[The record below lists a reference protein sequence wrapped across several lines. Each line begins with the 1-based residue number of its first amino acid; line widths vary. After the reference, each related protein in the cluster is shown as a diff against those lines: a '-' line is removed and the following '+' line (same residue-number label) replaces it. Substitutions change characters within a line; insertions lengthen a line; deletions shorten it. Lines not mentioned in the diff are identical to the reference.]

1 MGVNTTLYKTLA
13 FALSGIFSALAGGIH
28 AYWVTFIDP
37 ESAFDIGL
45 NVKMIIMAV
54 FGGPG
59 TILGPVVGAFS
70 LSAVSEFLSSE
81 ITESRGPVLRRC
93 RCSRS
98 CVDAA
103 RARRHAA
110 AFPQYGVALLRRKYS
125 EPPAV
130 TTILEISHVTR
141 RFEGLVAVDDVS
153 FMLQRGEILGVIGPN
168 GAGKTTL
175 ISLISGT
182 LAPSS
187 GDILFEGRSLIALP
201 AYRRARLGIGRT
213 FQIMR
218 PFPGLSVLDN
228 VAVGAL
234 FGRGGGQAQLA
245 KAREQARVQ
254 LDFVGLGKNV
264 DQRADELGGPGRK
277 RLELAKALAMQP
289 KVLLCDE
296 VMAGLNLVEIEEVIE
311 VIRKVR
317 NEGISVLVI
326 EHVIKAIRSL
336 SDRLLVLNHGVKI
349 AEGDP
354 GSVLSNQAVIEAYL
368 GKRRA

>member
-1 MGVNTTLYKTLA
+1 M
-13 FALSGIFSALAGGIH
+13 SA
-28 AYWVTFIDP
+28 
-37 ESAFDIGL
+37 
-45 NVKMIIMAV
+45 
-54 FGGPG
+54 
-59 TILGPVVGAFS
+59 
-70 LSAVSEFLSSE
+70 
-81 ITESRGPVLRRC
+81 
-93 RCSRS
+93 
-98 CVDAA
+98 
-103 RARRHAA
+103 
-110 AFPQYGVALLRRKYS
+110 
-125 EPPAV
+125 
-130 TTILEISHVTR
+130 ILEIKNVTR
-141 RFEGLVAVDDVS
+141 RFSGLVAVNDVS
-153 FMLQRGEILGVIGPN
+153 FDLQPKEILGIIGPN

-182 LAPSS
+182 LPPSS
-187 GDILFEGRSLIALP
+187 GDILFEGKSIANMP
-201 AYRRARLGIGRT
+201 AYQRARLGIGRT

-234 FGRGGGQAQLA
+234 FGRGGGNAELA
-245 KAREQARVQ
+245 RARELARAQ

-296 VMAGLNLVEIEEVIE
+296 VMAGLNLVEIDEVID

-326 EHVIKAIRSL
+326 EHVIKAIKSL
-336 SDRLLVLNHGVKI
+336 SDRLLVLHHGEKI
-349 AEGDP
+349 ADGDP
-354 GSVLSNQAVIEAYL
+354 ETVLANKAVVEAYL

>member
-1 MGVNTTLYKTLA
+1 M
-13 FALSGIFSALAGGIH
+13 
-28 AYWVTFIDP
+28 
-37 ESAFDIGL
+37 
-45 NVKMIIMAV
+45 M
-54 FGGPG
+54 
-59 TILGPVVGAFS
+59 
-70 LSAVSEFLSSE
+70 
-81 ITESRGPVLRRC
+81 
-93 RCSRS
+93 
-98 CVDAA
+98 
-103 RARRHAA
+103 
-110 AFPQYGVALLRRKYS
+110 ALL
-125 EPPAV
+125 
-130 TTILEISHVTR
+130 EIRHVTR

-153 FMLQRGEILGVIGPN
+153 FMLLRGEILGLIGPN
-168 GAGKTTL
+168 GAGKSTL
-175 ISLISGT
+175 VSLISGT
-182 LAPSS
+182 LCPSS
-187 GDILFEGRSLIALP
+187 GDILFEGRSIVRLP
-201 AYRRARLGIGRT
+201 AYRRARLGIART

-234 FGRGGGQAQLA
+234 FGRGSGQAQLA
-245 KAREQARVQ
+245 KAREQARAQ
-254 LDFVGLGKNV
+254 LDFVGLAKNV

-277 RLELAKALAMQP
+277 RLELAKALAMKP

-296 VMAGLNLVEIEEVIE
+296 VMAGLNQVEIEDVIE

-354 GSVLSNQAVIEAYL
+354 ARVLSSQTVVEAYL

>member
-1 MGVNTTLYKTLA
+1 MTA
-13 FALSGIFSALAGGIH
+13 
-28 AYWVTFIDP
+28 
-37 ESAFDIGL
+37 
-45 NVKMIIMAV
+45 
-54 FGGPG
+54 
-59 TILGPVVGAFS
+59 
-70 LSAVSEFLSSE
+70 
-81 ITESRGPVLRRC
+81 
-93 RCSRS
+93 
-98 CVDAA
+98 
-103 RARRHAA
+103 
-110 AFPQYGVALLRRKYS
+110 
-125 EPPAV
+125 
-130 TTILEISHVTR
+130 ILEISHVTR
-141 RFEGLVAVDDVS
+141 RFEGLLAVDDIS
-153 FMLQRGEILGVIGPN
+153 FMLQRGEILGLIGPN

-175 ISLISGT
+175 VSLISGT
-182 LAPSS
+182 LAPNS
-187 GDILFEGRSLIALP
+187 GDILFEGRSLIRLP
-201 AYRRARLGIGRT
+201 AYRRARLGIART

-218 PFPGLSVLDN
+218 LFPGLSVLDN

-254 LDFVGLGKNV
+254 LDFVGLGNNV

-289 KVLLCDE
+289 KILLCDE

-317 NEGISVLVI
+317 DEGISILVI

>member
-1 MGVNTTLYKTLA
+1 M
-13 FALSGIFSALAGGIH
+13 
-28 AYWVTFIDP
+28 
-37 ESAFDIGL
+37 
-45 NVKMIIMAV
+45 
-54 FGGPG
+54 
-59 TILGPVVGAFS
+59 
-70 LSAVSEFLSSE
+70 
-81 ITESRGPVLRRC
+81 
-93 RCSRS
+93 
-98 CVDAA
+98 
-103 RARRHAA
+103 
-110 AFPQYGVALLRRKYS
+110 
-125 EPPAV
+125 

-153 FMLQRGEILGVIGPN
+153 FILRRGEILGVIGPN

-187 GDILFEGRSLIALP
+187 GDILFEGRSLIPLA

-289 KVLLCDE
+289 KVILCDE

-317 NEGISVLVI
+317 NEGISILVI

>member
-1 MGVNTTLYKTLA
+1 MTA
-13 FALSGIFSALAGGIH
+13 
-28 AYWVTFIDP
+28 
-37 ESAFDIGL
+37 
-45 NVKMIIMAV
+45 
-54 FGGPG
+54 
-59 TILGPVVGAFS
+59 
-70 LSAVSEFLSSE
+70 
-81 ITESRGPVLRRC
+81 
-93 RCSRS
+93 
-98 CVDAA
+98 
-103 RARRHAA
+103 
-110 AFPQYGVALLRRKYS
+110 
-125 EPPAV
+125 
-130 TTILEISHVTR
+130 ILEISHVTR
-141 RFEGLVAVDDVS
+141 RFEGLLAVDDIS
-153 FMLQRGEILGVIGPN
+153 FMLQRGEILGLIGPN

-175 ISLISGT
+175 VGLISGT
-182 LAPSS
+182 LAPNS
-187 GDILFEGRSLIALP
+187 GDIVFEGRSLIRLP
-201 AYRRARLGIGRT
+201 AYRRARLGIART

-218 PFPGLSVLDN
+218 LFPGLSVLDN

-296 VMAGLNLVEIEEVIE
+296 VMAGLNQVEIEEVIE

-317 NEGISVLVI
+317 GEGISILVI

-354 GSVLSNQAVIEAYL
+354 GSVLSSQAVIEAYL

>member
-1 MGVNTTLYKTLA
+1 
-13 FALSGIFSALAGGIH
+13 
-28 AYWVTFIDP
+28 
-37 ESAFDIGL
+37 
-45 NVKMIIMAV
+45 
-54 FGGPG
+54 
-59 TILGPVVGAFS
+59 
-70 LSAVSEFLSSE
+70 
-81 ITESRGPVLRRC
+81 
-93 RCSRS
+93 
-98 CVDAA
+98 
-103 RARRHAA
+103 
-110 AFPQYGVALLRRKYS
+110 
-125 EPPAV
+125 V

-187 GDILFEGRSLIALP
+187 GDILFEGRSLIPLA

-264 DQRADELGGPGRK
+264 DRRADELGGPGRK

-317 NEGISVLVI
+317 NEGISILVI

>member
-1 MGVNTTLYKTLA
+1 
-13 FALSGIFSALAGGIH
+13 
-28 AYWVTFIDP
+28 
-37 ESAFDIGL
+37 
-45 NVKMIIMAV
+45 
-54 FGGPG
+54 
-59 TILGPVVGAFS
+59 
-70 LSAVSEFLSSE
+70 
-81 ITESRGPVLRRC
+81 
-93 RCSRS
+93 
-98 CVDAA
+98 
-103 RARRHAA
+103 
-110 AFPQYGVALLRRKYS
+110 
-125 EPPAV
+125 V

-187 GDILFEGRSLIALP
+187 GDILFEGRSLIPLP

-254 LDFVGLGKNV
+254 LDFVGLGKNI

-289 KVLLCDE
+289 KILLCDE
-296 VMAGLNLVEIEEVIE
+296 VMAGLNLVEIEEVID

-317 NEGISVLVI
+317 DEGISILVI